1 MYIKIEKGSLL
12 RNKHSQQIATVIS
25 EPFTKLFRDASD
37 WEAMR
42 YGGGDYATA
51 ASAVRV
57 VFHAKKKKKVYK
69 LSDVRRLFEVYDG
82 EISV

>member
-12 RNKHSQQIATVIS
+12 RNKHSQKIATVIS

-57 VFHAKKKKKVYK
+57 VFHANGYEKVYK